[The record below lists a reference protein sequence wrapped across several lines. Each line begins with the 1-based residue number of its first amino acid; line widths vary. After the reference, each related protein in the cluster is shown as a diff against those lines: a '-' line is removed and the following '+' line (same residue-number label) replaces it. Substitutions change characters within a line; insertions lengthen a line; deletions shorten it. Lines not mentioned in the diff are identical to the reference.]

1 MVPSVYPDPLPR
13 AVIEGM
19 ALGKPIVAFGVGG
32 ISEML
37 DDGVEGALVRG
48 TPPDVEGLAAAM
60 LRCFREPL
68 RRREQGIAARAR
80 VRATSTAATTAL
92 ASSD

>member
-1 MVPSVYPDPLPR
+1 
-13 AVIEGM
+13 
-19 ALGKPIVAFGVGG
+19 VGG

-48 TPPDVEGLAAAM
+48 TPPDVKGLAAAM
-60 LRCFREPL
+60 RRCFREPL

-80 VRATSTAATTAL
+80 VLRDFDGRNHGARIERLIEEAAA
-92 ASSD
+92 